1 MIHYVVGDLFAS
13 EATVLVNTVNTVGV
27 MGKGIAKDFRRRYPH
42 MFKEYR
48 ALCKQGRFDVG
59 QLLLYKTPHKWI
71 LNFPTKRHW
80 RNKSKIEYIEAGLK
94 KFVSIYEAEGIESI
108 AFPMLGCGN
117 GQLDWESEIKPLM
130 EEYLADLPI
139 KIYIYLYGLRDS
151 QKILTF
157 LDELKRQPWIG
168 NRKWWP
174 DYLFHFTD
182 IKNAVSVLN
191 SGFLFS
197 RAEAER
203 QKILKENSASQQIIS
218 QTSAELTD
226 HVRLYFRPHTPTTYH
241 MEGFKPLNQLFQDAH
256 CPVPVYFL
264 FDMREVITLNNTRFS
279 NGNLAAYNS
288 NIFTSADD
296 FTQLSFEDIYHNTP
310 FREELPEERA
320 YITTARQAEVIYPKK
335 ISLDYLKYIG
345 CRSQAEYDT
354 LRNLLPPAVWK
365 QWQSKIAISKGQ
377 RLFNKEWLYIEDV
390 TLTKKNINIKFNL
403 PKKCEYFGPFKIGF
417 DIKDLRTNNPYPF
430 TKKYSDIVSKFR
442 DKSLDLN
449 LSGIDMSA
457 YDVKVSID
465 GKLAYSGK
473 YTEHH

>member
-1 MIHYVVGDLFAS
+1 MSQD
-13 EATVLVNTVNTVGV
+13 
-27 MGKGIAKDFRRRYPH
+27 
-42 MFKEYR
+42 
-48 ALCKQGRFDVG
+48 
-59 QLLLYKTPHKWI
+59 HK
-71 LNFPTKRHW
+71 
-80 RNKSKIEYIEAGLK
+80 KS
-94 KFVSIYEAEGIESI
+94 
-108 AFPMLGCGN
+108 
-117 GQLDWESEIKPLM
+117 
-130 EEYLADLPI
+130 
-139 KIYIYLYGLRDS
+139 DS
-151 QKILTF
+151 QKILAF
-157 LDELKRQPWIG
+157 LDELKRQPWLG

-182 IKNAVSVLN
+182 IKNAVSILD

-197 RAEAER
+197 RAEVKRR
-203 QKILKENSASQQIIS
+203 QIYREDSASLQIIR
-218 QTSAELTD
+218 QTSAALTD
-226 HVRLYFRPHTPTTYH
+226 NVRLYFRPHTPTTYH

-279 NGNLAAYNS
+279 NGNLARRAR

-296 FTQLSFEDIYHNTP
+296 FTQLPFSDIYSDGP
-310 FREELPEERA
+310 PYWLESPE
-320 YITTARQAEVIYPKK
+320 RQDEIKNRRQSEVIYPKR

-345 CRSQAEYDT
+345 CRSQAECDT

-403 PKKCEYFGPFKIGF
+403 PKKHEYFGPFKIGF
-417 DIKDLRTNNPYPF
+417 DIKDLRTNNSYPF

-442 DKSLDLN
+442 DKSLNLN
-449 LSGIDMSA
+449 LSDIDMSA

-473 YTEHH
+473 YTEYH